1 MYIAFEKNTLS
12 DPESRVF
19 FLGDDVAQAM
29 VELDKLNNDGDEGVW
44 ILAQIIDENSSQVYS
59 IVKTVLDT
67 VRSAN
72 GN

>member
-1 MYIAFEKNTLS
+1 MYIAFEKNKLGEI
-12 DPESRVF
+12 ESKVYY
-19 FLGDDVAQAM
+19 LGDDVAAAM
-29 VELDKLNNDGDEGVW
+29 VKLDKLNNDGDEGVW

>member
-44 ILAQIIDENSSQVYS
+44 VLAQIIDENSSQVYS

>member
-1 MYIAFEKNTLS
+1 MYIAFERNKLGE
-12 DPESRVF
+12 PESRVI

-29 VELDKLNNDGDEGVW
+29 IQLDELTNVTHGGVW
-44 ILAQIIDENSSQVYS
+44 VLAQIIDENSSQVYS

>member
-1 MYIAFEKNTLS
+1 MYIAFEKNPLGS
-12 DPESRVF
+12 PESKVYY
-19 FLGDDVAQAM
+19 LGDDVAGAM
-29 VELDKLNNDGDEGVW
+29 VKLDKLNNNGDEGVW